1 MSAHGVTRLR
11 MRVTLK
17 ASTGAGSYAITQLRA
32 TCVCVRVRVCRR
44 ARVCVHACVCVCS
57 VTA

>member
-1 MSAHGVTRLR
+1 MSARGVTRLR
-11 MRVTLK
+11 ERVTHK
-17 ASTGAGSYAITQLRA
+17 PSTGAGSYAITRLRA
-32 TCVCVRVRVCRR
+32 SRVCVCAQACRR

>member
-1 MSAHGVTRLR
+1 MSARGVTRLR
-11 MRVTLK
+11 ERVTHK
-17 ASTGAGSYAITQLRA
+17 PSAGAGSYAITRLRA
-32 TCVCVRVRVCRR
+32 SRVCVCAQACRR